1 VSLAC
6 MGLYGF
12 MSYFVGQRTR
22 ELCIRS
28 ALGAQRLD
36 IIKNI
41 VGVGMKLSV
50 IGIAIGLV
58 GTLALARLIESQ
70 LFEIKTHDLLV
81 YVVSICLISIVTFI
95 SVYLPARRV
104 SKTDPMEALRYE

>member
-1 VSLAC
+1 

-28 ALGAQRLD
+28 ALGARRLD
-36 IIKNI
+36 IVKQV

-50 IGIAIGLV
+50 IGIAIGLIASLV
-58 GTLALARLIESQ
+58 LARLIESQ
-70 LFEIKTHDLLV
+70 LFEIKTHDPMV
-81 YVVSICLISIVTFI
+81 YVVSVCLIIMVTFL

-104 SKTDPMEALRYE
+104 AKIDPMEALRYE